1 MKRILLACLWTT
13 GESFRSP
20 LPPPLRVRPEEAD
33 EPSAAAIE
41 ALLARRHALVIAGSQ
56 PSAAVEIARALTDVG
71 ASVTLATAAPE
82 RCRRALRAQPG
93 GRCELRRLELSDA
106 SAVWAFAEEFLRDEC
121 PLHLLVNCADDLHW
135 RNECNSEGGW
145 GRCHGTNHLGPFL
158 LQQLLVDKMLLTM
171 RKDAAAL
178 ANASLPDTTD
188 ATQLASRMLRPH
200 PFPHGRILTLGVQ
213 VRSTLRKVPSHRAG
227 WRGRAAAMQAN
238 TLASLQLAERLRLAP
253 VHAGEKAQPPPHIEV
268 SIVHPGRLRWLPPPA
283 RILLGGLRAPTLAC
297 LYAASCPH
305 QSVVVGAYL
314 DGFSLAPPVRR
325 SIDAGAESVAAA
337 ARAAYER
344 ALRLSSAPPRMLWEV
359 VLETRRC
366 SSRVTGTPRRPAQIR
381 GAAAG
386 PRTVECR

>member
-1 MKRILLACLWTT
+1 
-13 GESFRSP
+13 
-20 LPPPLRVRPEEAD
+20 
-33 EPSAAAIE
+33 
-41 ALLARRHALVIAGSQ
+41 
-56 PSAAVEIARALTDVG
+56 
-71 ASVTLATAAPE
+71 
-82 RCRRALRAQPG
+82 
-93 GRCELRRLELSDA
+93 
-106 SAVWAFAEEFLRDEC
+106 VWAFAEEFNRDER

-135 RNECNSEGGW
+135 RHERISESEW

-178 ANASLPDTTD
+178 ADASLPDTPD
-188 ATQLASRMLRPH
+188 ATLGPQLASRMLRPH
-200 PFPHGRILTLGVQ
+200 PYPLGRILTLGQ
-213 VRSTLRKVPSHRAG
+213 RATLRKATSHRAG

-238 TLASLQLAERLRLAP
+238 TLASLQLAERLRLSP
-253 VHAGEKAQPPPHIEV
+253 IHADEKAQPPPHIEV

-283 RILLGGLRAPTLAC
+283 RNLLGGLRAPTLAC

-305 QSVVVGAYL
+305 RSVEVGAYL

-325 SIDAGAESVAAA
+325 SIDADAESVAAA

-359 VLETRRC
+359 VLETQRC

-381 GAAAG
+381 GAAVG
-386 PRTVECR
+386 PRP